1 MKSALQIHYPG
12 QLLASGAANHSKNPP
27 TNGESFQFNE
37 KFTIPSEVYALLR
50 VSYRVE
56 DWGYVELNGDCII
69 DLTYAKEGSSG
80 SYGGHTEWG
89 EEYSTIIIFGEH
101 ELFFSYDNINMSDPS
116 INRIVCE
123 YNFEAVEL
131 EYGGNKDKTPCA
143 CSAST
148 CSVEGG
154 LAVVAA
160 ADSESVAA
168 GYATSSAGTAVAQL
182 ITEDSMVW
190 SCNMGVLRGFGTM
203 LSGKVQ
209 LESKELSAEPATPAA
224 LKFNHPMAARLVLPQ
239 GGITPCCRMEIEQG
253 HRVIALRYYEN
264 GSIRPIGVDVAGGG
278 MATLNC
284 DADGTPVSLRWQ
296 DSTGAAWL
304 FSATTGEL
312 LSYTGPELVTINATD
327 IAAHLVIKRSAEDD
341 SLRQIF
347 STWDGLL
354 NVENITAT
362 GYRIALYS
370 PAQVSG
376 TDAGGFYTV
385 LEGALPFKSFD
396 IAYSADGG
404 LSITEHAPLR
414 QDYVCTWQQEP
425 GGGWA
430 LTRGSVAEE
439 QITTTKVRTQLE
451 PPQYGSFDVWQLVT
465 TVSKNG
471 VAASCECEIFQ
482 STPAGNLLLTRVEGF
497 GSESA
502 RTTTYEYDGAGNV
515 VRTTDASGLTEEHW
529 YDSTG
534 RIVKSFTPWR
544 AGDYTLIT
552 DYSYVNTSAT
562 RYSDEL
568 ATVTRKL
575 RKVGT
580 STMLPLSTESHT
592 YTTANGVKREEVRT
606 TAAGSAHT
614 QLRITETWTQ
624 DAPTPLCRGRI
635 KMRQGIDGVQQCY
648 EYAATTQHGALY
660 TVTQESRVNGAALP
674 GLSRRTVSYINAAGN
689 TVREE
694 EFALL
699 STGSWVLIDGD
710 THSYNVFNQRVGTLR
725 DNGRSSSRDLTCTGD
740 LLWEV
745 DEDGVRTD
753 YAYDSART
761 LTEVSRAEVL
771 YNGTQITPE
780 TITEFARDAARRI
793 TTVTTHTGA
802 MCTTRTTVYDLA
814 GREVASTDELGRTTT
829 TAYSAD
835 GLTTTV
841 TTPAGAT
848 LITTTHPDGST
859 AHLHGTGQ
867 RELYYVYDLNGDN
880 LRETVKLADATTV
893 LSQSITNGFDQTLV
907 QAQASAAGFIYQ
919 RAEFNAL
926 GQLTKS
932 YADSGWNTPATAPT
946 LYEYD
951 AFGNVSKQT
960 LALADSP
967 TPQNSPVQLTAY
979 ATALM
984 EDGVYQVTT
993 RTRYNAEAQPLTTVQ
1008 KQLISRTA
1016 PALEKKSVIT
1026 NERGL
1031 TSTTYTLY
1039 TAPTVRTSYSSIPS
1053 STITAQ
1059 AVVADGFTLSQTDHA
1074 GVTTTATRTYT
1085 ATGMVL
1091 VQTDGRGNATTTHTD
1106 VAGRTTAV
1114 TDAAGNTTTTAYHA
1128 HFDQPAMVTDAL
1140 GNTACYQ
1147 YDIRGRKTAEWGTAI
1162 QPVCYGYD
1170 SADRL
1175 TSLTTFRAGTEI
1187 ISGNPASRA
1196 DGDTT
1201 TWGYHDASGMEI
1213 RKTYADGKSITKTY
1227 DAFNRLLT
1235 ETDGRGVTK
1244 THSYEH
1250 ARSLLLGTT
1259 YTNVTSPTTARAYT
1273 YNHLGQLL
1281 TVADAAGVRTFSYN
1295 TYGELAADSLLAG
1308 GKTHLVT
1315 ELQDA
1320 YGRSA
1325 GYTYTK
1331 DDAVQQTLSTG
1342 YGTDGRIASAGFVHG
1357 GAQKLFTYAY
1367 LTGTHLQQTLT
1378 KPNNMSLTLSYEA
1391 QRDLLTGMVYKR
1403 SNTTVATRSYEYD
1416 TLGRPTS
1423 RSTAKDGI
1431 THSDVFHYTKR
1442 SELVNANLNG
1452 VQHCY
1457 DYDNI
1462 GNRRQAI
1469 EGSNYSQYT
1478 ANNLNQY
1485 TDIYGSVNGQEFDF
1499 TPTFDDAGNQTLV
1512 KTSTGIWSVVYDAEN
1527 RPISFT
1533 NAESATVVECTYDY
1547 MGRRATKKVTVNG
1560 AVTLHHRYLYRGYLQ
1575 IACCD
1580 LTRSNHPCLW
1590 LITWDPTQAYAT
1602 RPLAI
1607 QKDAT

>member
-1 MKSALQIHYPG
+1 M
-12 QLLASGAANHSKNPP
+12 NM
-27 TNGESFQFNE
+27 
-37 KFTIPSEVYALLR
+37 
-50 VSYRVE
+50 YR
-56 DWGYVELNGDCII
+56 
-69 DLTYAKEGSSG
+69 
-80 SYGGHTEWG
+80 
-89 EEYSTIIIFGEH
+89 
-101 ELFFSYDNINMSDPS
+101 
-116 INRIVCE
+116 
-123 YNFEAVEL
+123 
-131 EYGGNKDKTPCA
+131 
-143 CSAST
+143 
-148 CSVEGG
+148 
-154 LAVVAA
+154 
-160 ADSESVAA
+160 
-168 GYATSSAGTAVAQL
+168 
-182 ITEDSMVW
+182 
-190 SCNMGVLRGFGTM
+190 
-203 LSGKVQ
+203 
-209 LESKELSAEPATPAA
+209 
-224 LKFNHPMAARLVLPQ
+224 
-239 GGITPCCRMEIEQG
+239 
-253 HRVIALRYYEN
+253 
-264 GSIRPIGVDVAGGG
+264 
-278 MATLNC
+278 
-284 DADGTPVSLRWQ
+284 
-296 DSTGAAWL
+296 
-304 FSATTGEL
+304 
-312 LSYTGPELVTINATD
+312 
-327 IAAHLVIKRSAEDD
+327 
-341 SLRQIF
+341 
-347 STWDGLL
+347 
-354 NVENITAT
+354 
-362 GYRIALYS
+362 
-370 PAQVSG
+370 
-376 TDAGGFYTV
+376 
-385 LEGALPFKSFD
+385 
-396 IAYSADGG
+396 
-404 LSITEHAPLR
+404 
-414 QDYVCTWQQEP
+414 
-425 GGGWA
+425 
-430 LTRGSVAEE
+430 
-439 QITTTKVRTQLE
+439 
-451 PPQYGSFDVWQLVT
+451 
-465 TVSKNG
+465 
-471 VAASCECEIFQ
+471 
-482 STPAGNLLLTRVEGF
+482 
-497 GSESA
+497 
-502 RTTTYEYDGAGNV
+502 
-515 VRTTDASGLTEEHW
+515 
-529 YDSTG
+529 
-534 RIVKSFTPWR
+534 
-544 AGDYTLIT
+544 
-552 DYSYVNTSAT
+552 
-562 RYSDEL
+562 
-568 ATVTRKL
+568 
-575 RKVGT
+575 
-580 STMLPLSTESHT
+580 
-592 YTTANGVKREEVRT
+592 
-606 TAAGSAHT
+606 
-614 QLRITETWTQ
+614 
-624 DAPTPLCRGRI
+624 
-635 KMRQGIDGVQQCY
+635 
-648 EYAATTQHGALY
+648 
-660 TVTQESRVNGAALP
+660 
-674 GLSRRTVSYINAAGN
+674 
-689 TVREE
+689 
-694 EFALL
+694 
-699 STGSWVLIDGD
+699 
-710 THSYNVFNQRVGTLR
+710 YNVYNQRVGTLR

-780 TITEFARDAARRI
+780 TITEFARDAAGRI

-802 MCTTRTTVYDLA
+802 MCTTRSTVYDLA

-848 LITTTHPDGST
+848 LITTTHPDGSP

-880 LRETVKLADATTV
+880 LRETVKLADNTTV

-979 ATALM
+979 ATELM

-1008 KQLISRTA
+1008 KQLISRTS
-1016 PALEKKSVIT
+1016 PTLEQKSVIT

-1031 TSTTYTLY
+1031 TSTSYTLY
-1039 TAPTVRTSYSSIPS
+1039 TAPTVRTSYSSIPT

-1074 GVTTTATRTYT
+1074 GVTTTAIRSYT

-1091 VQTDGRGNATTTHTD
+1091 VQTDGRGNATTTQTD

-1187 ISGNPASRA
+1187 ISVNPASRT

-1213 RKTYADGKSITKTY
+1213 RKTYADGKSVTKTY

-1281 TVADAAGVRTFSYN
+1281 TVADAAGERTFSYN

-1331 DDAVQQTLSTG
+1331 DGAVQQTVSTG
-1342 YGTDGRIASAGFVHG
+1342 YGDDGRIASAGFVHG

-1367 LTGTHLQQTLT
+1367 LTGTHLLQTLT
-1378 KPNNMSLTLSYEA
+1378 KPNNMSLNLSYEA

-1403 SNTTVATRSYEYD
+1403 SNTTVATRSYTYD
-1416 TLGRPTS
+1416 TLGRPST
-1423 RSTAKDGI
+1423 RSTAKDGA
-1431 THSDVFHYTKR
+1431 TVNDSFDYNSR
-1442 SELVNANLNG
+1442 SELSTATVNNAAYS
-1452 VQHCY
+1452 Y

-1462 GNRRQAI
+1462 GNRETTQEAA
-1469 EGSNYSQYT
+1469 ESATTYES
-1478 ANNLNQY
+1478 NNLNQY
-1485 TDIYGSVNGQEFDF
+1485 TAISDF
-1499 TPTFDDAGNQTLV
+1499 EPTYDDAGNQTLV

-1590 LITWDPTQAYAT
+1590 LITWDPSQATAT

-1607 QKDAT
+1607 QKDGTWYTYGWDLTKNICEVYGQHGYIRTNYTYSPFGQVTATGDVTQPIQWSSEYHDTELALVYYNYRHYNPTDGRWLGRDRIEEINLYTFTKSPLLMIDILGDSILGIIGAALIGAAVGALVDIAIQCVSNIIEKGKPLRLGELDERSIITAAIVGAVLPGGKSLAENFPKIVTTIINSWRRSQRIGTFPVEPITKRFSPVNEAKANELIIKTNIEWNIYFIEPAKHTIIEKFIESLLYQLLNKINFSYVIDKIKNWTQLSEEQTFSTNTSNINNCKKELPLTLRIEFIIEEKEVYNSYDDGYFFNNPSMQRMHPSHTTQSRIKNLIREEEQIYSSTTYTLDIPIRK